1 MWQQEWHT
9 YTCSLN
15 SSHVTTSLAYI
26 HLQSK
31 LKPCDNEPG
40 KHTPAKT
47 LSLRVTLTRPHT
59 CSHPCWSSCPTPHPL
74 AYPWRWSWCRRRPAA
89 SCRCCSSGCSTRA
102 HNSPPASAQ
111 WGSSQAPELETN
123 QFYMLFSC
131 ILLTALSFLTLLAL
145 IQTLCGCL
153 GSKHQL
159 TNCLTTPKLW
169 SLSGENRPQLTT
181 ARHYTRQDSY
191 DRQSASSLTLS
202 LLLKMPALQIHF
214 FNTTA
219 IFHLNYLCSIF
230 KTGDHAVLSFSCN
243 ISETGYST
251 ILSLTCNISETGY
264 STILS
269 LTCNISETG
278 YNTIL
283 SLTCN
288 ISETGYSTILSLTCK
303 ISETGYSTIYYLLPV
318 ISLRQVTV
326 LYYLLPV
333 KSLRQVTVLYYLLPV
348 DRIQYYTI
356 SYL

>member
-1 MWQQEWHT
+1 
-9 YTCSLN
+9 
-15 SSHVTTSLAYI
+15 
-26 HLQSK
+26 
-31 LKPCDNEPG
+31 
-40 KHTPAKT
+40 
-47 LSLRVTLTRPHT
+47 
-59 CSHPCWSSCPTPHPL
+59 
-74 AYPWRWSWCRRRPAA
+74 
-89 SCRCCSSGCSTRA
+89 
-102 HNSPPASAQ
+102 
-111 WGSSQAPELETN
+111 
-123 QFYMLFSC
+123 MLFSC

-269 LTCNISETG
+269 LTC
-278 YNTIL
+278 
-283 SLTCN
+283 
-288 ISETGYSTILSLTCK
+288 K